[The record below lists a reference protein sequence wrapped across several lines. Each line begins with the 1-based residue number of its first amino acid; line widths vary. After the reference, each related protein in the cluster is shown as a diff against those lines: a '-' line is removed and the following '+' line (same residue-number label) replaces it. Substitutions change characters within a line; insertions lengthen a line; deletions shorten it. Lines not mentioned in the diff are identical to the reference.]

1 MEIQHPSRKE
11 KTSILT
17 AFNFF
22 LWLVILFCANYMYI
36 RFLFR

>member
-1 MEIQHPSRKE
+1 MEIQRPSRRE
-11 KTSILT
+11 KTSLLT
-17 AFNFF
+17 AFNFI